1 MKRACFGI
9 QEFFQFL
16 KGSSVATSASV
27 FQDGLVFHYIY
38 KQLYI
43 YSLLAMTHAPFHPKR
58 GQCEKEK
65 LPSLNDLV
73 GYEVI
78 INGSGL
84 GAGKLIND
92 ENIRPARGQVVLVRA
107 LWIKH
112 FVINNKR
119 DKLTYVLPCTDS
131 VVLGRS
137 PQVGNWVEIV
147 SPDIAELIMSR
158 CVSLIPILCGA
169 EAGLEGDRCE
179 IL

>member
-1 MKRACFGI
+1 MKKACFGI
-9 QEFFQFL
+9 QKFLQFL

-27 FQDGLVFHYIY
+27 FQDGFVLHYIY
-38 KQLYI
+38 NQL

-58 GQCEKEK
+58 GQCEGEK
-65 LPSLNDLV
+65 LPSLNDLL

-92 ENIRPARGQVVLVRA
+92 ENIRPARGQVVLVMA

-131 VVLGRS
+131 VVFGRS
-137 PQVGNWVEIV
+137 TQVGNWVEIV
-147 SPDIAELIMSR
+147 NPDTAELVMSR

-169 EAGLEGDRCE
+169 EAGLEGDRCK